1 MAGKYC
7 EKSGE
12 KYGGTHGAEY
22 DCGARMR

>member
-1 MAGKYC
+1 MAGKY
-7 EKSGE
+7 GE